1 MRQRLAADGA
11 AYTALSRQLRAGVHQ
26 NRYAEGE
33 RLPTEEEL
41 AARHGLSRQT
51 VRRAFQDLVAEGTV
65 YRVRGRG
72 TFVTPREGQYLR
84 QFGSVEDL
92 MGLSIDTRLELTS
105 PLQRRVDV
113 VAAGRLRTASDLV
126 ATAVFRR
133 LHHGLPISV
142 TTTHLPVPVADLLAD
157 VPELTVV
164 GERSTAT
171 VIGLLETRLTHP
183 ISEAEQSITA
193 TAADARQAEAL
204 GVDEGTPL
212 LRVDRLYVDS
222 RQEPVELAVSHFH
235 PEHYSYRVR
244 LKRSV
249 S

>member
-1 MRQRLAADGA
+1 MRQRLGADGP
-11 AYTALSRQLRAGVHQ
+11 AYTALSRQLRDGVHQ

-41 AARHGLSRQT
+41 AARHGPSRQT

-222 RQEPVELAVSHFH
+222 RQEPVELAVSHVH